1 MPTLNVYVQIYMNK
15 KITQNLLK
23 VQIFLFF
30 LEASSMYQCDK
41 ETNFVYKTWIKKV
54 FLLFMYIYIYI
65 YTYIYIYIYIYIYSY
80 ILYIHF
86 IYIISF
92 IVTLNSQLNSSNVV
106 KVVCFY

>member
-1 MPTLNVYVQIYMNK
+1 MPTLNVCVQIYMNK
-15 KITQNLLK
+15 KNTQNLLK
-23 VQIFLFF
+23 VQKFLFF
-30 LEASSMYQCDK
+30 LEALSMYQCDK
-41 ETNFVYKTWIKKV
+41 ETNFVCFFYSCI
-54 FLLFMYIYIYI
+54 YIYIYI
-65 YTYIYIYIYIYIYSY
+65 YICIYIYSY